1 MMEWLYLLAFVLTWI
16 SFNKMQKLHK
26 VESERR
32 LRERERK
39 AASIKKY
46 LEAQRRQRAL
56 LRFRNRRR
64 QR

>member
-16 SFNKMQKLHK
+16 SFNKMRKLHK

-46 LEAQRRQRAL
+46 FEAQRRQRAL
-56 LRFRNRRR
+56 LRLRNRRR